1 MSPFVLLH
9 LTGCRTPMSCY
20 SSAHGPQIQRKEM
33 AVAEPV
39 TFEEVAVYFSEE
51 EWALLDPGQR
61 ALYWDVMHENYEA
74 VSWLG
79 FPVSKAHVISWVE
92 RGEELWI
99 PDLQGYE
106 EGEIISHTHTGE
118 QSAKLTQKPISVSS

>member
-1 MSPFVLLH
+1 MSD
-9 LTGCRTPMSCY
+9 S
-20 SSAHGPQIQRKEM
+20 SSAPSLQRWGQEM
-33 AVAEPV
+33 TVAEPV

-61 ALYWDVMHENYEA
+61 TLYRDVMQENYEA

-92 RGEELWI
+92 RREELLI
-99 PDLQGYE
+99 PDLQGCE
-106 EGEIISHTHTGE
+106 EGEIISDTHTE
-118 QSAKLTQKPISVSS
+118 TCLLISMWSTWQPIKISCCFFLKLQFLRLL